1 MKDKLK
7 AVSTVVM
14 LFVSTMAIS
23 SCSVIEGIFKAGV
36 WTGIIFVVL
45 IIALIIFIL
54 TKIFKK

>member
-1 MKDKLK
+1 MRDQLK
-7 AVSTVVM
+7 AVSTVITV
-14 LFVSTMAIS
+14 FVSTMVIS

-36 WTGIIFVVL
+36 WTGIIIVVL